1 MLYATLIFADCL
13 YRAGLLARNGYVY
26 DGMVWAAVV
35 ADTTADTS
43 VVVDECLSVLL
54 QMDGLLGTV
63 GHTMAGDTS
72 TAQIGD
78 FIIDLNAG

>member
-1 MLYATLIFADCL
+1 
-13 YRAGLLARNGYVY
+13 
-26 DGMVWAAVV
+26 MVWTAVV

-43 VVVDECLSVLL
+43 VVVDKCLSVLL

-63 GHTMAGDTS
+63 GHTVAGDTS